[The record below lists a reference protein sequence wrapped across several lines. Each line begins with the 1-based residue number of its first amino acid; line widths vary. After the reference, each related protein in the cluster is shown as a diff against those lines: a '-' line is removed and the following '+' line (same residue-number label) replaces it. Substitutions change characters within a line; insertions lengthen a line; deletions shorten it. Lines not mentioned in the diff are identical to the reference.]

1 MNGIAGLANRGDW
14 HALERIMQRAGR
26 GERLTLGF
34 LGGSIT
40 QGSLASAPDTCYAY
54 LVYDW
59 WRKTFPQASFSF
71 VNGGIGGTSSHF
83 AGARVWED
91 VLCYRPDVVVVDF
104 SVNDTADPF
113 FEETYEGV
121 IRRLLKAPSKPA
133 VIIMN
138 NVFYDNGCNAQEY
151 HNRIGAY
158 YGLPCVSMKDAIYPK
173 IESGQLKREDI
184 TPDNLHPNDCGHRL
198 VADVICSF
206 LKAVRLAGESGT
218 HEPADC
224 VSDTLPAPLTA
235 NAYEDS
241 RRIQLQDDA
250 AVLEGFRTDT
260 EEKKGMLDIFKNG
273 WMADRVN
280 DKIIFEINCSCLA
293 VQYRKSV
300 LQPVPAAVAVIDGD
314 EEHGVVLDG
323 NFRETWGD
331 CLYLQPLLHHAEKKI
346 HRLEI
351 RIAQADRPVRPF
363 YLVSVI
369 ASGAE

>member
-1 MNGIAGLANRGDW
+1 
-14 HALERIMQRAGR
+14 MQRAMK
-26 GERLTLGF
+26 GERLTIGF

-40 QGSLASAPDTCYAY
+40 QGSLASEPDRCYAY

-83 AGARVWED
+83 GAARAWQD

-104 SVNDTADPF
+104 SVNDTADAF

-133 VIIMN
+133 VMIMN
-138 NVFYDNGCNAQEY
+138 NVFYDTGCNAQAY

-158 YGLPCVSMKDAIYPK
+158 YGLPCVSMKDAIYPR
-173 IESGQLKREDI
+173 IECGELKRQDI
-184 TPDNLHPNDCGHRL
+184 TPDNLHPNDRGHRL
-198 VADVICSF
+198 VADVICS
-206 LKAVRLAGESGT
+206 LLEAVRQEAEKK
-218 HEPADC
+218 EDAQN
-224 VSDTLPAPLTA
+224 DTGAAVLPKPLTA
-235 NAYEDS
+235 NAYENS
-241 RRIQLQDDA
+241 RRIQLQDNE
-250 AVLEGFRTDT
+250 AVLEGFRVDT

-273 WMADRVN
+273 WTADASN

-300 LQPVPAAVAVIDGD
+300 VQPVPVAVAVIDGD
-314 EEHGVVLDG
+314 EEHGIVLDG
-323 NFRETWGD
+323 NFEETWGD
-331 CLYLQPLLHHAEKKI
+331 CLYLQPLLHHAAYKK

-351 RIAQADRPVRPF
+351 RITQADQPVRPF

-369 ASGAE
+369 ASGDSKE